1 MGEPV
6 TQFSLERVDSVAL
19 VTMDDGAGKGRPNV
33 FSRAA
38 LESLAELLPELE
50 EGDFSALVITGKPGS
65 FSGGADL
72 NEFPLI
78 ERREQAIQGSR
89 GGHDLFG
96 RIRAL
101 PYPTVAAI
109 NGAALGGGVELALH
123 CDYRV
128 IADDVRHFAS
138 PECLLGFVPA
148 WGATQLAPRVAGPE
162 AAVKLTVLNPMR
174 QNKMLNAAQTL
185 ELGLVDRVVVPERL
199 VEEAI
204 AIAGEQPVREEADL
218 SETAEVVARA
228 RRQLDDSVHG
238 AAPAPYRTLD
248 LIEAAPGWSLEEG
261 YRAEEEALADL
272 LFTPQAQASL
282 YAFDL
287 VERRARHATRQMLTA
302 AGPSSQPRPVQKV
315 GIVGAGLMATQLA
328 TLFLRRLG
336 VPVVLRDLDQ
346 EIVDR
351 ALETIRDELAGAAA
365 RGRLDPQKAV
375 SLAALAK
382 GTTSYEG
389 FEDCDFVLEA
399 IFEDL
404 AVKQQVFGELEAIV
418 PPECILATNTSSLSV
433 TAMAEGLQHP
443 ERLVGMH
450 FFNPVAAMPLVELIR
465 TPETDDLSLA
475 TTWAVADHLR
485 KRPVL
490 VNDGPGFVVN
500 RLLTRMMGVVLDAI
514 EHGSSSDDGDEAIL
528 SLGMPMAPSV
538 LLQMVGPAVS
548 NHVLETLHAAYP
560 DRFPLSQTLAN
571 YAVGK
576 MEVAHGEPRPQS
588 VEEIREAALA
598 ALADEVNHLLEEG
611 VVASAKDVDTALI
624 LGAGFPFFMG
634 GLTKYLD
641 QTGVSERVVG
651 RKLEDVATATRA

>member
-1 MGEPV
+1 MSDPV

-33 FSRAA
+33 FGRAA
-38 LESLAELLPELE
+38 LESLAMLLPELE
-50 EGDFSALVITGKPGS
+50 EADFSALVITGKPGS

-72 NEFPLI
+72 DEFPLI
-78 ERREQAIQGSR
+78 ERREQAIAGSR
-89 GGHDLFG
+89 AGHDLFG

-148 WGATQLAPRVAGPE
+148 WGATQLAPRLAGPE
-162 AAVKLTVLNPMR
+162 AAVKLAVLNPMR
-174 QNKMLNAAQTL
+174 QNKMLSAEQA
-185 ELGLVDRVVVPERL
+185 LGLRLVDRVVEPQRL

-204 AIAGEQPVREEADL
+204 SIADEQPAREEADL

-228 RRQLDDSVHG
+228 RRQLDDSLHG
-238 AAPAPYRTLD
+238 AAPAPYRALD
-248 LIEAAPGWSLEEG
+248 LIEGAPGWSLEEG

-282 YAFDL
+282 YAFNL
-287 VERRARHATRQMLTA
+287 VERRARRG
-302 AGPSSQPRPVQKV
+302 AGRPDVEPGDVNKV

-351 ALETIRDELAGAAA
+351 ALETIRDDLAGAAA

-389 FEDCDFVLEA
+389 FEDCDFVIEA
-399 IFEDL
+399 IFEEL
-404 AVKQQVFGELEAIV
+404 GTKQQVFGELEAIV
-418 PPECILATNTSSLSV
+418 PAECVLATNTSALSV
-433 TAMAEGLQHP
+433 TAMADGLQHP

-450 FFNPVAAMPLVELIR
+450 FFNPVAAMPLVELVR
-465 TPETDDLSLA
+465 TPETDEASLA
-475 TTWAVADHLR
+475 TTWAVADKLR

-490 VNDGPGFVVN
+490 VNDAPGFVVN
-500 RLLTRMMGVVLDAI
+500 RLLTRMMGVVLDSI
-514 EHGSSSDDGDEAIL
+514 EHGNTVDQADEALL
-528 SLGMPMAPSV
+528 SLGLPMAPSV
-538 LLQMVGPAVS
+538 LLQMVGPAV
-548 NHVLETLHAAYP
+548 
-560 DRFPLSQTLAN
+560 
-571 YAVGK
+571 
-576 MEVAHGEPRPQS
+576 
-588 VEEIREAALA
+588 
-598 ALADEVNHLLEEG
+598 
-611 VVASAKDVDTALI
+611 
-624 LGAGFPFFMG
+624 
-634 GLTKYLD
+634 
-641 QTGVSERVVG
+641 
-651 RKLEDVATATRA
+651 

>member
-1 MGEPV
+1 M
-6 TQFSLERVDSVAL
+6 TQFKLERVDSIAL
-19 VTMDDGAGKGRPNV
+19 VTMDDGSGKGRPNV

-50 EGDFSALVITGKPGS
+50 EGDFSALVIIGKPGS

-78 ERREQAIQGSR
+78 EYREQAIQGSR
-89 GGHDLFG
+89 SGHDLFG
-96 RIRAL
+96 RIRGL

-148 WGATQLAPRVAGPE
+148 WGATQLAPRLAGPE
-162 AAVKLTVLNPMR
+162 AAVKLIALNPMR
-174 QNKMLNAAQTL
+174 QNKMLGAEQAL
-185 ELGLVDRVVVPERL
+185 ELGFVDRVVEQERL
-199 VEEAI
+199 VDEAI
-204 AIAGEQPVREEADL
+204 AIAGEQPAREDEDL
-218 SETAEVVARA
+218 SEMEKVVARA
-228 RRQLDDSVHG
+228 RRQLDDSLHG
-238 AAPAPYRTLD
+238 AAPAPYRALD
-248 LIEAAPGWSLEEG
+248 LIAGAAGWSLEEG

-287 VERRARHATRQMLTA
+287 VERRARKG
-302 AGPSSQPRPVQKV
+302 AGRPDAEPREVKKV
-315 GIVGAGLMATQLA
+315 GIAGAGLMATQLGA
-328 TLFLRRLG
+328 LFLRRLG
-336 VPVVLRDLDQ
+336 VPVVLRDLEQ
-346 EIVDR
+346 EIVER
-351 ALETIRDELAGAAA
+351 GLETIRDDLAGAAA

-389 FEDCDFVLEA
+389 FEDCDFVIEA

-404 AVKQQVFGELEAIV
+404 EVKRQVFGELEAVV
-418 PPECILATNTSSLSV
+418 PAECILATNTSALSV
-433 TAMAEGLQHP
+433 TAMSEGLANP

-450 FFNPVAAMPLVELIR
+450 FFNPVAMMPLVELVR
-465 TPETDDLSLA
+465 TPETDEASLA
-475 TTWAVADHLR
+475 TTWAVADKLR

-490 VNDGPGFVVN
+490 VNDAPGFVVN
-500 RLLTRMMGVVLDAI
+500 RLLTRMMVVLLDAI
-514 EHGSSSDDGDEAIL
+514 ERGNSVEETDEAVL
-528 SLGMPMAPSV
+528 ALGLPMAPSV
-538 LLQMVGPAVS
+538 LLQMVGQQVAD
-548 NHVLETLHAAYP
+548 HVRQTLLAAYP
-560 DRFPLSQTLAN
+560 DRFAIT
-571 YAVGK
+571 
-576 MEVAHGEPRPQS
+576 GEGPVRS
-588 VEEIREAALA
+588 VEEIREAVLE
-598 ALADEVNHLLEEG
+598 ALADEVSHMLGEG

-624 LGAGFPFFMG
+624 LGAGFPLFMG

-641 QTGVSERVVG
+641 QTGVSERVAG
-651 RKLEDVATATRA
+651 ETFAETGAPA

>member
-1 MGEPV
+1 MSDPV

-33 FSRAA
+33 FGRAA
-38 LESLAELLPELE
+38 LESLAMLLPELE
-50 EGDFSALVITGKPGS
+50 EADFSALVITGKPGS

-72 NEFPLI
+72 DEFPLI
-78 ERREQAIQGSR
+78 ERREQAIAGSR
-89 GGHDLFG
+89 AGHDLFG

-148 WGATQLAPRVAGPE
+148 WGATQLAPRLAGPE
-162 AAVKLTVLNPMR
+162 AAVKLAVLNPMR
-174 QNKMLNAAQTL
+174 QNKMLSAEQA
-185 ELGLVDRVVVPERL
+185 LGLRLVDRVVEPQRL

-204 AIAGEQPVREEADL
+204 SIADEQPAREEADL

-228 RRQLDDSVHG
+228 RRQLDDSLHG
-238 AAPAPYRTLD
+238 AAPAPYRALD
-248 LIEAAPGWSLEEG
+248 LIEGAPGWSLEEG

-287 VERRARHATRQMLTA
+287 VERRARRG
-302 AGPSSQPRPVQKV
+302 AGRPEVEPGDVNKV

-336 VPVVLRDLDQ
+336 VPVVLRDLDR

-351 ALETIRDELAGAAA
+351 ALETIRDDLAGAAA

-389 FEDCDFVLEA
+389 FEDCDFVIEA
-399 IFEDL
+399 IFEEL
-404 AVKQQVFGELEAIV
+404 GTKQQVFGELEAIV
-418 PPECILATNTSSLSV
+418 PAECVLATNTSALSV

-450 FFNPVAAMPLVELIR
+450 FFNPVAAMPLVELVR
-465 TPETDDLSLA
+465 TPETDEASLA
-475 TTWAVADHLR
+475 TTWAVADKLR

-490 VNDGPGFVVN
+490 VNDAPGFVVN

-514 EHGSSSDDGDEAIL
+514 EHGNTPDEADQAVL
-528 SLGMPMAPSV
+528 SLGLPMAPSV

-548 NHVLETLHAAYP
+548 NHVLETLNAAYP

-571 YAVGK
+571 YASGS
-576 MEVAHGEPRPQS
+576 MAVAEGDPRPQS
-588 VEEIREAALA
+588 TQEIRDAALA
-598 ALADEVNHLLEEG
+598 ALADEVAHLLEEG
-611 VVASAKDVDTALI
+611 VVASPKDVDTALI
-624 LGAGFPFFMG
+624 LGAGFPLFMG

-641 QTGVSERVVG
+641 QTGVSERAVG
-651 RKLEDVATATRA
+651 RTFAGAATPAQ

>member
-1 MGEPV
+1 MAEPV
-6 TQFSLERVDSVAL
+6 TQFSLDRVDSVAL
-19 VTMDDGAGKGRPNV
+19 VTMDDGSGPGRPNV
-33 FSRAA
+33 FGRSA
-38 LESLAELLPELE
+38 LESFAKLLPELE

-78 ERREQAIQGSR
+78 ERREQAIAGSK

-96 RIRAL
+96 RVRAL

-138 PECLLGFVPA
+138 PECLLGFIPA
-148 WGATQLAPRVAGPE
+148 WGATWLAPRLAGAE
-162 AAVKLTVLNPMR
+162 AAVKLMVTNPMR
-174 QNKMLNAAQTL
+174 QNKMLNATQAH
-185 ELGLVDRVVVPERL
+185 ELGFVDRIVEPERL
-199 VEEAI
+199 IDEAI
-204 AIAGEQPVREEADL
+204 AIAGEAPAREEADL
-218 SETAEVVARA
+218 TNVSEVVAKGKA
-228 RRQLDDSVHG
+228 QLDASLHG
-238 AAPAPYRTLD
+238 AAPAPYRTLE
-248 LIEAAPGWSLEEG
+248 LIESAASWSLEDG

-287 VERRARHATRQMLTA
+287 IERRARRGAGRPATE
-302 AGPSSQPRPVQKV
+302 PREVKKV

-336 VPVVLRDLDQ
+336 VPVVLRDLEQ

-351 ALETIRDELAGAAA
+351 ALETIRDDIAAAAA
-365 RGRLDPQKAV
+365 RGRLDQETAV

-382 GTTSYEG
+382 GTTSFDG
-389 FEDCDFVLEA
+389 FEDCDFVIEA
-399 IFEDL
+399 IFEQLD
-404 AVKQQVFGELEAIV
+404 VKRQVFGELEQVVSA
-418 PPECILATNTSSLSV
+418 ECILATNTSALSV
-433 TAMAEGLQHP
+433 TAMAEGLEHP

-450 FFNPVAAMPLVELIR
+450 FFNPVAAMPLVELVR
-465 TPETDDLSLA
+465 TPETNDLSLA
-475 TTWAVADHLR
+475 TTWAVADKLS

-490 VNDGPGFVVN
+490 VNDAPGFVVN

-514 EHGSSSDDGDEAIL
+514 EHGNTPDEADEAVL
-528 SLGMPMAPSV
+528 SLGLPMAPSV

-548 NHVLETLHAAYP
+548 NHVLETLNAAYP

-571 YAVGK
+571 YAAGST
-576 MEVAHGEPRPQS
+576 EIAQGESRPQS
-588 VEEIREAALA
+588 VEEIRDAALA
-598 ALADEVNHLLEEG
+598 ALADEVAHMLEEG
-611 VVASAKDVDTALI
+611 VVASPKDVDTALI

-634 GLTKYLD
+634 GLTPYLREA
-641 QTGVSERVVG
+641 GYSYEPAR
-651 RKLEDVATATRA
+651 TA

>member
-1 MGEPV
+1 VSEPV
-6 TQFSLERVDSVAL
+6 THFRLERVDTVAL
-19 VTMDDGAGKGRPNV
+19 VRMDDGVGKARPNV
-33 FSRAA
+33 LGRVA
-38 LESLAELLPELE
+38 LESLAQLLAELE
-50 EGDFSALVITGKPGS
+50 EGDFSALVITGKEGS

-72 NEFPLI
+72 KEFPLI
-78 ERREQAIQGSR
+78 ERREQAIEASR
-89 GGHDLFG
+89 AGHDLFG

-101 PYPTVAAI
+101 PYPTVAAV
-109 NGAALGGGVELALH
+109 NGGVLGGGVELALH

-148 WGATQLAPRVAGPE
+148 WGATQLAPRLAGPE

-174 QNKMLNAAQTL
+174 QNRMLTAQQAL
-185 ELGLVDRVVVPERL
+185 DVGYVDRVVEPERL

-204 AIAGEQPVREEADL
+204 SICADGLAREDADL
-218 SETAEVVARA
+218 SGTAEVVARA
-228 RRQLDDSVHG
+228 RRQVDDMVHG
-238 AAPAPYRTLD
+238 AAPAPYRALD
-248 LIEAAPGWSLEEG
+248 LIEGAAGWSLEEG

-272 LFTPQAQASL
+272 LFTPQARASL

-287 VERRARHATRQMLTA
+287 VEQRARRGAGRPATK
-302 AGPSSQPRPVQKV
+302 PREVKKV
-315 GIVGAGLMATQLA
+315 GIAGAGLMATQLA

-336 VPVVLRDLDQ
+336 VPVVLRDLEQ

-351 ALETIRDELAGAAA
+351 ALETIRDDLADAAA
-365 RGRLDPQKAV
+365 RGRIDPREAV

-382 GTTSYEG
+382 GTTSYDG

-399 IFEDL
+399 VFEEL
-404 AVKQQVFGELEAIV
+404 GVKRQLFVELEAVV
-418 PPECILATNTSSLSV
+418 PAESVLATNTSALSV
-433 TAMAEGLQHP
+433 TAMGDGLRHP

-450 FFNPVAAMPLVELIR
+450 FFNPVAVMPLVELVR
-465 TPETDDLSLA
+465 TRETDDVSLA
-475 TTWAVADHLR
+475 TTWAVADGLR

-514 EHGSSSDDGDEAIL
+514 EHGNTPDEADEAVL
-528 SLGMPMAPSV
+528 SLGLPMAPSV

-560 DRFPLSQTLAN
+560 DRFPLSQTLSNLA
-571 YAVGK
+571 AGST
-576 MEVAHGEPRPQS
+576 EVALGEPRPRS
-588 VEEIREAALA
+588 VEKIREDALA
-598 ALADEVNHLLEEG
+598 ALADEVAHLLDEG
-611 VVASAKDVDTALI
+611 IVASPKDVDTALI

-634 GLTKYLD
+634 GLTPYLREA
-641 QTGVSERVVG
+641 GYPYELSPSS
-651 RKLEDVATATRA
+651 APP

>member
-1 MGEPV
+1 MSDPV

-33 FSRAA
+33 FGRAA
-38 LESLAELLPELE
+38 LESLAMLLPKLE
-50 EGDFSALVITGKPGS
+50 EADFSALVITGKPGS

-72 NEFPLI
+72 DEFPLI
-78 ERREQAIQGSR
+78 ERREQAIAGSR
-89 GGHDLFG
+89 AGHDLFG

-148 WGATQLAPRVAGPE
+148 WGATQLAPRLAGPE
-162 AAVKLTVLNPMR
+162 AAVKLAVLNPMR
-174 QNKMLNAAQTL
+174 QNKMLSAEQA
-185 ELGLVDRVVVPERL
+185 LGLRLVDRVVEPQRL

-204 AIAGEQPVREEADL
+204 SIAGEQRAREEADL

-228 RRQLDDSVHG
+228 RRQLDDSLHG
-238 AAPAPYRTLD
+238 AAPAPYRALD
-248 LIEAAPGWSLEEG
+248 LIEGAPGWSLEEG

-287 VERRARHATRQMLTA
+287 VERRARRG
-302 AGPSSQPRPVQKV
+302 AGRPEVEPGDVNKV

-336 VPVVLRDLDQ
+336 VPVVLRDLDR

-351 ALETIRDELAGAAA
+351 ALETIRDDLAGAAA

-382 GTTSYEG
+382 GTTSYVG
-389 FEDCDFVLEA
+389 FEDCDFVIEA
-399 IFEDL
+399 IFEEL
-404 AVKQQVFGELEAIV
+404 GTKQQVFGELEAIV
-418 PPECILATNTSSLSV
+418 PAECVLATNTSALSV

-450 FFNPVAAMPLVELIR
+450 FFNPVAAMPLVELVR
-465 TPETDDLSLA
+465 TPETDEASLA
-475 TTWAVADHLR
+475 TTWAVADKLR

-490 VNDGPGFVVN
+490 VNDAPGFVVN

-514 EHGSSSDDGDEAIL
+514 EHGNTPDEADQAVL
-528 SLGMPMAPSV
+528 SLGLPMAPSV

-548 NHVLETLHAAYP
+548 NHVLETLNAAYP

-571 YAVGK
+571 YASGS
-576 MEVAHGEPRPQS
+576 MEVAQGDPRPQS
-588 VEEIREAALA
+588 IEEIRDATLA
-598 ALADEVNHLLEEG
+598 ALADEVAHLLEEG
-611 VVASAKDVDTALI
+611 VVASPKDVDTALI
-624 LGAGFPFFMG
+624 LGAGFPLFMG

-641 QTGVSERVVG
+641 QTGVSERAVG
-651 RKLEDVATATRA
+651 RTFAGAATPAQ